1 MQTKSY
7 SELYSLIQSLC
18 GVIFADIEKPRI
30 RSLVNRR
37 AERAYRASN
46 YWTRFLHVGEER
58 DVVSNVISFTQ
69 TGSDSIDTFLRI
81 FKQQPYQSSS
91 VQEFDFMVTSVGATL
106 VAGSLD
112 PTSAW
117 VTYKARLEDTYGD
130 QTGDTTTVPKE
141 WFEYMAHG
149 TYADYLRAEGQQEKA
164 AVADAEAVDILTDEL
179 LRLDEQ
185 GTQNVISNRIST
197 NANQQL
203 RSY

>member
-1 MQTKSY
+1 M
-7 SELYSLIQSLC
+7 
-18 GVIFADIEKPRI
+18 IFADIEKPRI

-46 YWTRFLHVGEER
+46 YWTRFLHIGEER
-58 DVVSNVISFTQ
+58 DVVSNVVSFTQ

-81 FKQQPYQSSS
+81 FKQQPYQSTS
-91 VQEFDFMVTSVGATL
+91 VQEFDFTVTSAGATL
-106 VAGSLD
+106 VAGTLD

-141 WFEYMAHG
+141 WFEYIAHG
-149 TYADYLRAEGQQEKA
+149 TYGDYLRAEGQQEKA

>member
-46 YWTRFLHVGEER
+46 YWTRFLHIGEER

-141 WFEYMAHG
+141 WFEYIAHG

-164 AVADAEAVDILTDEL
+164 AVADAEAIDILTDEL
-179 LRLDEQ
+179 LHLDEQ

>member
-1 MQTKSY
+1 
-7 SELYSLIQSLC
+7 
-18 GVIFADIEKPRI
+18 
-30 RSLVNRR
+30 
-37 AERAYRASN
+37 
-46 YWTRFLHVGEER
+46 
-58 DVVSNVISFTQ
+58 
-69 TGSDSIDTFLRI
+69 
-81 FKQQPYQSSS
+81 
-91 VQEFDFMVTSVGATL
+91 MVTSAGATL
-106 VAGSLD
+106 VAGTLD

-141 WFEYMAHG
+141 WFEYIAHG

-164 AVADAEAVDILTDEL
+164 AVADAEAIDILTDEL

-185 GTQNVISNRIST
+185 GTQNVVSNRIST

>member
-7 SELYSLIQSLC
+7 SELYALIQSLC

-46 YWTRFLHVGEER
+46 YWTRFLKIGEER
-58 DVVSNVISFTQ
+58 DVISNVVPFTQ
-69 TGSDSIDTFLRI
+69 TGSSSIDTFLRI
-81 FKQQPYQSSS
+81 FKQQPYQSTS
-91 VQEFDFMVTSVGATL
+91 VQEFDFMVTSAGATL
-106 VAGSLD
+106 VAGTLD

-185 GTQNVISNRIST
+185 GTQNVITNRIST

>member
-1 MQTKSY
+1 MQTKTY
-7 SELYSLIQSLC
+7 SELYALIQSLC

-91 VQEFDFMVTSVGATL
+91 VQEFDFMVTSQGATL

-141 WFEYMAHG
+141 WFEYIAHG

-164 AVADAEAVDILTDEL
+164 AVADAEAIDILTDEL

-203 RSY
+203 RGY

>member
-46 YWTRFLHVGEER
+46 YWTRFLHIGEER

-91 VQEFDFMVTSVGATL
+91 VQEFDFMVTSVGAAL

-141 WFEYMAHG
+141 WFEYIAHG

-164 AVADAEAVDILTDEL
+164 AVADAEAIDILTDEL

>member
-46 YWTRFLHVGEER
+46 YWTRFLHIGEER

-69 TGSDSIDTFLRI
+69 AGSDSIDTFLRI

-141 WFEYMAHG
+141 WFEYIAHG

-164 AVADAEAVDILTDEL
+164 AVADAEAIDILTDEL

>member
-7 SELYSLIQSLC
+7 SELYALIQSLC

-46 YWTRFLHVGEER
+46 YWTRFLKIGEER
-58 DVVSNVISFTQ
+58 DVISNVVPFTQ
-69 TGSDSIDTFLRI
+69 TGSSSIDTFLRI
-81 FKQQPYQSSS
+81 FKQQPYQSTS
-91 VQEFDFMVTSVGATL
+91 VQEFDFMVTSAGATL
-106 VAGSLD
+106 VAGTLD

-141 WFEYMAHG
+141 WFEYIAHG

-185 GTQNVISNRIST
+185 GTQNVITNRIST

-203 RSY
+203 RSW

>member
-46 YWTRFLHVGEER
+46 YWTRFLHIGEER

-141 WFEYMAHG
+141 WFEYIAPG

-164 AVADAEAVDILTDEL
+164 AVADAEAIDILTDEL
-179 LRLDEQ
+179 MRLDEQ

-197 NANQQL
+197 NANQQI
-203 RSY
+203 RGY

>member
-7 SELYSLIQSLC
+7 SELYALIQSLC

-46 YWTRFLHVGEER
+46 YWTRFLHIGEER

-81 FKQQPYQSSS
+81 FKQQPYQSTS
-91 VQEFDFMVTSVGATL
+91 VQEFDFMVTSAGATL
-106 VAGSLD
+106 VAGTLD

-141 WFEYMAHG
+141 WFEYIAHG

-164 AVADAEAVDILTDEL
+164 AVADAEAIDILTDEL

>member
-1 MQTKSY
+1 MQTKTY
-7 SELYSLIQSLC
+7 SELYTLIQSLC

-46 YWTRFLHVGEER
+46 YWTRFLHIGEER
-58 DVVSNVISFTQ
+58 DVVSNVVSFTQ

-91 VQEFDFMVTSVGATL
+91 VQEFDFMVTSSGATL

-117 VTYKARLEDTYGD
+117 VTYKARLDDTYGD

-141 WFEYMAHG
+141 WFEYIAHG

-164 AVADAEAVDILTDEL
+164 AVADAEAIDILTDEL
-179 LRLDEQ
+179 MRLDEQ

-197 NANQQL
+197 NANQQI
-203 RSY
+203 RGY

>member
-1 MQTKSY
+1 MQTKNY

-46 YWTRFLHVGEER
+46 YWTRFLHIGEER

-141 WFEYMAHG
+141 WFEYIAHG

-164 AVADAEAVDILTDEL
+164 AVADAEAIDILTDEL

-197 NANQQL
+197 NANQQI
-203 RSY
+203 RGY

>member
-46 YWTRFLHVGEER
+46 YWTRFLHIGEER

-81 FKQQPYQSSS
+81 FKQQPYQSTS
-91 VQEFDFMVTSVGATL
+91 VQEFDFMVTSAGATL
-106 VAGSLD
+106 VAGTLD

-141 WFEYMAHG
+141 WFEYIAHG

-164 AVADAEAVDILTDEL
+164 AVADAEAIDILTDEL

>member
-46 YWTRFLHVGEER
+46 YWTRFLHIGEER

-81 FKQQPYQSSS
+81 FKQQPYQSTS

-141 WFEYMAHG
+141 WFEYIAHG

-164 AVADAEAVDILTDEL
+164 AVADAEAIDILTDEL

>member
-46 YWTRFLHVGEER
+46 YWTRFLHIGEER

-141 WFEYMAHG
+141 WFEYIAHG

-164 AVADAEAVDILTDEL
+164 AVADAEAIDILTDEL

>member
-46 YWTRFLHVGEER
+46 YWTRFLKIGEER
-58 DVVSNVISFTQ
+58 DVISNVVPFTQ
-69 TGSDSIDTFLRI
+69 TGSSSIDTFLRI

-141 WFEYMAHG
+141 WFEYIAHG

-164 AVADAEAVDILTDEL
+164 AVADAEAIDILTDEL